1 MPTPLRLAV
10 CLYPVVTVLD
20 YQGPVEL
27 FGGIDP
33 TVLSGP
39 YGTLLFGEN
48 LPKYSIEITYF
59 SHSLD
64 PVKPLSGAPMIP
76 SKTYSDALA
85 SGEQFDLVLVPGGLQ
100 TPQQVDPSLLLF
112 LKKQAP
118 GAKHVLT
125 VCTGSWILSAT
136 GVLDGRR
143 ATTNK
148 AWFKKVV
155 EATKDVPVEWVAK
168 ARWVVDEHDD
178 KKIWTSSGV
187 TAGMDLGNA
196 FLEYLVGK
204 EHAEILRNGIE
215 LNARAQD
222 DDPFAVVHGLV

>member
-1 MPTPLRLAV
+1 MPTPLRLAI
-10 CLYPVVTVLD
+10 CLYPGVTVLD

-27 FGGIDP
+27 LGALDP
-33 TVLSGP
+33 TIMSGP
-39 YGTLLFGEN
+39 YGMTLFGKN
-48 LPKYSIEITYF
+48 LPKYTIENTYF

-64 PVKPLSGAPMIP
+64 PVKPLSGAQMIP
-76 SKTYSDALA
+76 SRTYSDALA
-85 SGEQFDLVLVPGGLQ
+85 SGEQFDLILVPGGMLA
-100 TPQQVDPSLLLF
+100 PQQVDPSLLLF
-112 LKKQAP
+112 LKTQAP

-136 GVLDGRR
+136 GLLDGKR

-148 AWFKKVV
+148 ALFKHIV

-178 KKIWTSSGV
+178 QKIWTSSGI
-187 TAGMDLGNA
+187 TAGMDLASA
-196 FLEYLVGK
+196 FAEYLVGK
-204 EHAEILRNGIE
+204 EHAVALSNGIE
-215 LNARAQD
+215 MDARAQD